1 MGRLSVAVGFSGKI
15 KSGKTT
21 ISQRVADQFG
31 TKRAS
36 FGDFVRSICL
46 SKQLNVA
53 SRDVLQAVGEAT
65 INEQGWPKFCASLL
79 EFSDW
84 EPNNPI
90 VIDGIR
96 HTEALHHLRVLL
108 APLQLVLVYVDV
120 SQAIQDDR
128 FTSLDGSTSLQ
139 TAMLH
144 STERDV
150 ESSLK
155 DAADLVVS
163 GVCEVDHTV
172 SEINEFLS
180 EFVL

>member
-21 ISQRVADQFG
+21 ISQKLADQFG
-31 TKRAS
+31 IKRAS
-36 FGDFVRSICL
+36 FGDYVRSICV
-46 SKQLNVA
+46 SQQLDIA

-65 INEQGWPKFCASLL
+65 INKLGWPKFCASLL
-79 EFSDW
+79 EFSEW
-84 EPNNPI
+84 ERNNPI

-96 HTEALHHLRVLL
+96 HTEALNHLKVLL

-120 SQAIQDDR
+120 SQAIQNDR

-150 ESSLK
+150 ESSLR

-163 GVCEVDHTV
+163 GICEVDDTV